1 MATRRT
7 KLLLAIAAGVVAAA
21 GLFLIGRVTASN
33 NASPA
38 SRQTVG
44 DYFDGLRIGEAQ
56 GRQLGRAL
64 QEADALPAAD
74 RRPVRDA
81 FDAGYAAGQNDV
93 FAGYDGG
100 WTLHVPW
107 VITIERGGA
116 KVDYRIEGRTQ
127 LSPGVDYYLCRGGH
141 ALCSHPHQR

>member
-7 KLLLAIAAGVVAAA
+7 KLLLAISAGAVAAA
-21 GLFLIGRVTASN
+21 GFFLIGRVTASP
-33 NASPA
+33 SPA
-38 SRQTVG
+38 SRPAVG
-44 DYFDGLRIGEAQ
+44 DYFDGLRVGEAE
-56 GRQLGRAL
+56 GRRLGRAL

-74 RRPVRDA
+74 RRPVHDA
-81 FDAGYAAGQNDV
+81 FNAGYDAGQNDV

-127 LSPGVDYYLCRGGH
+127 LTPGVDYFLCHGGH
-141 ALCSHPHQR
+141 ALCSHPRHR